1 MKRKKEYLW
10 IIGIIIVLLLMIS
23 LAVFKTKSN
32 YQGNESLVYSYNGW
46 LYYNNESNKLGRG
59 SYESVKYARNRED
72 FLYKIEK
79 TQA

>member
-46 LYYNNESNKLGRG
+46 LYYNNEFCPLCELKVKSLLNFFLINSSFSKLI
-59 SYESVKYARNRED
+59 Y
-72 FLYKIEK
+72 I
-79 TQA
+79 